1 MKPQG
6 PMTSPAEF
14 DRRVDAH
21 IESEISRT
29 TEIYEYRNGHSIAK
43 KLQYIYKFRSQ
54 QDKRPSDTPLKIGL
68 IAFYV
73 GLFFLFSANCEL
85 LSEYIFVLFLLVP
98 VFLIITAISKPLG
111 MLNDSWLKHSVKQKT
126 IDKMRKKNSRTATM
140 YLPDFGRKYCMLWI
154 PLFFSYFFL
163 IFTIL
168 PFNKIFMD
176 EIPAAWA
183 ISFLTSLVVI
193 ICYSIAKKKDIPY
206 AQAYLSDQ
214 ELLKGEYKK
223 QEAQK
228 ATLDEVIRRIRDEG
242 EAEKKKYREAFDKTV
257 SDVSVQF
264 AGSDAVQRFVEWI
277 RPSIEKAITQADRR
291 PHIEIIKAP
300 VTFTVFADR
309 ITAPNGKYEFAVER
323 LTNMKDFSE
332 QAGLARAAASALQ
345 LDIMERHPS
354 DICGTFPTVR
364 LQFDYG
370 TENGAAATVIY
381 EAPNANY
388 QPEAEWTDNH
398 QA

>member
-1 MKPQG
+1 MKPQE

-21 IESEISRT
+21 IESEINRT
-29 TEIYEYRNGHSIAK
+29 TEIYEYRNAHSIAK
-43 KLQYIYKFRSQ
+43 KLQYIYKFRSRQ
-54 QDKRPSDTPLKIGL
+54 KKRPSDIARIIGL
-68 IAFYV
+68 IAFYF
-73 GLFFLFSANCEL
+73 GAFPIFANNCERFSQYL
-85 LSEYIFVLFLLVP
+85 DAVVPAAILFLV
-98 VFLIITAISKPLG
+98 ITVISKPLG
-111 MLNDSWLKHSVKQKT
+111 MLNDSWLKHTVSKEK
-126 IDKMRKKNSRTATM
+126 IEKMRKKKSRTATM
-140 YLPDFGRKYCMLWI
+140 YLPDFGRRYCTLWI
-154 PLFFSYFFL
+154 PFFTS
-163 IFTIL
+163 IL
-168 PFNKIFMD
+168 YLLYGITGRPEFNG
-176 EIPAAWA
+176 
-183 ISFLTSLVVI
+183 ISCLTSIIVI
-193 ICYSIAKKKDIPY
+193 ICYSVAKKLDIPY

-214 ELLKGEYKK
+214 QLLEGEYKK

-228 ATLDEVIRRIRDEG
+228 ASLEDIIRKIRDEG

-323 LTNMKDFSE
+323 LTNLKDFSE

-370 TENGAAATVIY
+370 TDNGAAATVIY

>member
-1 MKPQG
+1 MKPQE

-54 QDKRPSDTPLKIGL
+54 QDKRPSDTPRKIGL

-73 GLFFLFSANCEL
+73 GLYFLLSANCEH

-98 VFLIITAISKPLG
+98 IFLIITAISKPLG
-111 MLNDSWLKHSVKQKT
+111 MLNDSWLKRSVKQKT

-154 PLFFSYFFL
+154 PLFISILFL
-163 IFTIL
+163 CFGTSVSHEHNSIGWGIC
-168 PFNKIFMD
+168 
-176 EIPAAWA
+176 
-183 ISFLTSLVVI
+183 FLTSIVVI
-193 ICYSIAKKKDIPY
+193 VCYIVAKKMDIPY

-214 ELLKGEYKK
+214 QLLEGEYKK

-228 ATLDEVIRRIRDEG
+228 ASLEDIIRKIRDEG

-277 RPSIEKAITQADRR
+277 RHSIEKAITQADRR
-291 PHIEIIKAP
+291 PHIEMIKAS

-309 ITAPNGKYEFAVER
+309 ITAPNGKYDFAVER
-323 LTNMKDFSE
+323 LTNLKDFSE

-345 LDIMERHPS
+345 LDIMERHPA